1 MNETLAV
8 LHLTESQCPTN
19 YNLDKV
25 AKLDNSHDGDSGA
38 ERPARAETTVVMK
51 VIQTLTPVSN
61 AAALDMLEILRA
73 LEQPECDEQD
83 LFSLEQAEQVTCP
96 RPTPTQVVAITRM
109 IVGEL
114 RRMQW
119 YGTLRDVHERANV
132 SHETFKHRMKSK
144 LCTMCDSVEHFFH
157 ACPLA

>member
-1 MNETLAV
+1 MAMMLPHGQLSEPMLTLLMSALSHHEVAAKMENFIWQPNKMNETLAV
-8 LHLTESQCPTN
+8 LQLTESQCPTN

-61 AAALDMLEILRA
+61 SAALDMLEILRA
-73 LEQPECDEQD
+73 LEQPERSEQD
-83 LFSLEQAEQVTCP
+83 LFSLEQTEHVTRP
-96 RPTPTQVVAITRM
+96 RTTPTQVVVSVKM

-114 RRMQW
+114 RRM
-119 YGTLRDVHERANV
+119 
-132 SHETFKHRMKSK
+132 
-144 LCTMCDSVEHFFH
+144 
-157 ACPLA
+157 